1 MIVKILSGAAN
12 LKLATAIAG
21 ARGTQTVQ
29 RRLQRFPDG
38 ELHIELQETVRGQD
52 VYLIQPTSPPVD
64 EHLFELLLM
73 SDACRRAGAARLTA
87 VIPYFGYA
95 RQDRRAHGREPLSAR
110 LVAELIQVSGIERI
124 VTVDLHSRAV
134 ESAFAVPL
142 EHLSAVPMLAK
153 AVRPALNRN
162 TVVVAPDLG
171 AAKMAEQYAEL
182 LDLPVAIV
190 HKSRISG
197 EQVKVRRIIG
207 DVRGKELLVV
217 DDMIS
222 TGGTIEK
229 AIQALLGAGC
239 SSSGVKVLASH
250 GLFVGAA
257 AERLSALAIDE
268 LYVSD
273 SVPAPEQFPLP
284 LHVMSLAPILAD
296 AIHGLN
302 EGESL
307 AHVIAAK

>member
-29 RRLQRFPDG
+29 RRLERFPDG

-64 EHLFELLLM
+64 EHLFELLFLA
-73 SDACRRAGAARLTA
+73 DACRRAGAARLTA

-134 ESAFAVPL
+134 ESAFAIPL

-153 AVRPALNRN
+153 AVRPAVNRN
-162 TVVVAPDLG
+162 AVVVAPDLG
-171 AAKMAEQYAEL
+171 AAKMAEQYADM

-190 HKSRISG
+190 HKTRISG
-197 EQVKVRRIIG
+197 EQVKVQRIIG

-239 SSSGVKVLASH
+239 SSFGIKVLASH
-250 GLFVGAA
+250 GLFIGAA
-257 AERLSALAIDE
+257 AERLSALAIHKM
-268 LYVSD
+268 YVSD
-273 SVPAPEQFPLP
+273 SVLAPEQFSLP
-284 LHVMSLAPILAD
+284 LQVVSLAPLLAD
-296 AIHGLN
+296 AIHCLN

-307 AHVIAAK
+307 AHIIAAK

>member
-29 RRLQRFPDG
+29 RRLERFPDG

-64 EHLFELLLM
+64 EHLFELLFLA
-73 SDACRRAGAARLTA
+73 DACRRAGAARLTA

-134 ESAFAVPL
+134 ESAFAIPL

-153 AVRPALNRN
+153 AVRPAVNRN
-162 TVVVAPDLG
+162 AVVVAPDLG
-171 AAKMAEQYAEL
+171 AAKMAEQYADM

-190 HKSRISG
+190 HKTRISG
-197 EQVKVRRIIG
+197 EQVKVQRIIG

-239 SSSGVKVLASH
+239 SSFGIKVLASH

-273 SVPAPEQFPLP
+273 SVLAREQFSLP
-284 LHVMSLAPILAD
+284 LQVVSLAPLLAD
-296 AIHGLN
+296 AIHCLN
-302 EGESL
+302 EDESL
-307 AHVIAAK
+307 ARIIAAK

>member
-1 MIVKILSGAAN
+1 
-12 LKLATAIAG
+12 
-21 ARGTQTVQ
+21 
-29 RRLQRFPDG
+29 
-38 ELHIELQETVRGQD
+38 
-52 VYLIQPTSPPVD
+52 
-64 EHLFELLLM
+64 LFELLLLA
-73 SDACRRAGAARLTA
+73 DACRRAGAARLTA

-134 ESAFAVPL
+134 ESAFAIPL

-153 AVRPALNRN
+153 AVRPAVNRN

-190 HKSRISG
+190 HKTRISG
-197 EQVKVRRIIG
+197 EQVKVQRIIG

-239 SSSGVKVLASH
+239 SSSGIKVLASH

-284 LHVMSLAPILAD
+284 LHVVSLAPLLAD
-296 AIHGLN
+296 AIHCLN
-302 EGESL
+302 EDESL
-307 AHVIAAK
+307 ARIIAAK